1 MVRAVAL
8 FAVGVCS
15 AFAAAGCG
23 GDSSAVADGRHFGY
37 VQAAD
42 ASSTPA
48 TIQVD
53 VAEFLSGE
61 AAQAAAVEDGVI
73 AEGEPVPNDYYV
85 RNPEKDVVTL
95 DVAEDVR
102 VTHVQCPDSCTEGL
116 PGRFDAYAAS
126 FDDPGEKTLQDEYR
140 GSQSQY
146 WITVR
151 DGEVVAI
158 DEQYVP

>member
-1 MVRAVAL
+1 MRTFVLSLLAFCAAL
-8 FAVGVCS
+8 
-15 AFAAAGCG
+15 AAAGCG
-23 GDSSAVADGRHFGY
+23 GDSSPVGDGRHFGY
-37 VQAAD
+37 VQSVD
-42 ASSTPA
+42 ASASPA
-48 TIQVD
+48 TISVD

-85 RNPEKDVVTL
+85 RNPAKDAVTL

-102 VTHVQCPDSCTEGL
+102 VTHVQCPGSCAEGI
-116 PGRFDAYAAS
+116 PGQFDAFASS
-126 FDDPGEKTLQDEYR
+126 FDDPGEKTLEDEYR

-158 DEQYVP
+158 DEQYLP